1 MNKFC
6 WESLKDYVG
15 LHKKHTSEG
24 AATCDVIGVKNQMLT
39 KANTFQEVLDVMK
52 TYEDYTS
59 DDEWWLSVL
68 SYGSDY
74 DPPERIVCAANKYG
88 DVVLCGV
95 RHGSEDM
102 YSLYDFTIDS
112 LPVESIPN
120 GAEEQGFITSKYR
133 WVSRTEAW
141 KIALKQKQIVRLVGS
156 QTSSSANDPD
166 TELFSENLY

>member
-1 MNKFC
+1 MNN
-6 WESLKDYVG
+6 LDDYMY
-15 LHKKHTSEG
+15 L
-24 AATCDVIGVKNQMLT
+24 
-39 KANTFQEVLDVMK
+39 NTLPYDG
-52 TYEDYTS
+52 DYT
-59 DDEWWLSVL
+59 
-68 SYGSDY
+68 
-74 DPPERIVCAANKYG
+74 PPERIVCAANKYG

-112 LPVESIPN
+112 LPVESMLN

-133 WVSRTEAW
+133 FVDRKEAW
-141 KIALKQKQIVRLVGS
+141 KIALEQRQIFQLVGS